1 MKKGKRYL
9 FLLVGLALL
18 WVGLTV
24 ACETEPPVVLR
35 FSSSPAEISTGE
47 SATLSWIVKDA
58 TSVSINHGV
67 GVVENV
73 GSKKVSPSAT
83 ITYTLIA
90 TNSGGA
96 VAKSV
101 VVIVSATSPPSPDTS
116 PPVISGVDV
125 SNITD
130 SSARIT
136 WTTDEPATGQIE
148 YGLTESYGSITP
160 LDNNLIKSHGVT
172 ISGLNASTT
181 YHFRVKSKD
190 ASGNDTTDTD
200 RTFTTSATADT
211 TAPVISAVNTS
222 GTTQSS
228 VTITWT
234 TNEAATSQV
243 MYGATTSYGST
254 TTPDTNLVTSHIVV
268 LSGLSASTTYHFNV
282 KSKDAS
288 GNERVD
294 ADRTFSTSATADTT
308 APVISAVNTSGINY
322 SSATITWTTNEP
334 ATSQVM
340 YGATTSYGST
350 TPLDTNLVTSHSVT
364 LSGLSASTTYHFKAK
379 SKDASGNEAVS
390 GDYTVLTSEAATEVG
405 GIISTDTTWT
415 EENSPYK
422 VTSRVQIPLGVTL
435 TIEPGVTVSS
445 SEFLVNG
452 TLSARGAEGKRI
464 VFDGFEISTAGSTAD
479 TVVDIDYC
487 IIRNGS
493 FWPSSNLYSPAH
505 LTLRHSELSNMG
517 EVAYLQGLGGDVY
530 IEYNKFTNVGRI
542 AVGCTHNVYIRYNLF
557 DTKRPGQPPGF
568 DCWIYCWA
576 SGGQDGSKKV
586 IVKYNSFINT
596 EGIAIELATNAS
608 TAAVSATENYWGT
621 QDTNAI
627 DTMIYDK
634 NDSILITNYI
644 EYLPILTQP
653 HPDTPSLQ

>member
-1 MKKGKRYL
+1 
-9 FLLVGLALL
+9 V
-18 WVGLTV
+18 
-24 ACETEPPVVLR
+24 
-35 FSSSPAEISTGE
+35 
-47 SATLSWIVKDA
+47 
-58 TSVSINHGV
+58 
-67 GVVENV
+67 
-73 GSKKVSPSAT
+73 
-83 ITYTLIA
+83 
-90 TNSGGA
+90 
-96 VAKSV
+96 
-101 VVIVSATSPPSPDTS
+101 
-116 PPVISGVDV
+116 
-125 SNITD
+125 
-130 SSARIT
+130 
-136 WTTDEPATGQIE
+136 
-148 YGLTESYGSITP
+148 
-160 LDNNLIKSHGVT
+160 
-172 ISGLNASTT
+172 
-181 YHFRVKSKD
+181 
-190 ASGNDTTDTD
+190 
-200 RTFTTSATADT
+200 
-211 TAPVISAVNTS
+211 
-222 GTTQSS
+222 
-228 VTITWT
+228 
-234 TNEAATSQV
+234 
-243 MYGATTSYGST
+243 
-254 TTPDTNLVTSHIVV
+254 
-268 LSGLSASTTYHFNV
+268 
-282 KSKDAS
+282 
-288 GNERVD
+288 
-294 ADRTFSTSATADTT
+294 
-308 APVISAVNTSGINY
+308 
-322 SSATITWTTNEP
+322 
-334 ATSQVM
+334 
-340 YGATTSYGST
+340 
-350 TPLDTNLVTSHSVT
+350 
-364 LSGLSASTTYHFKAK
+364 K

-422 VTSRVQIPLGVTL
+422 VTSRIQIPLGVTL

-452 TLSARGAEGKRI
+452 TFSARGTEGKRI

-608 TAAVSATENYWGT
+608 TAAVSATENYWGI